1 MRYSSSKVKLF
12 IMLGVIYDSHFR
24 GLVIYNEIII
34 IRGGWMFTLSEDIP
48 PQQIQTV
55 DENKFLKSDFYN

>member
-1 MRYSSSKVKLF
+1 
-12 IMLGVIYDSHFR
+12 MLGVIYDSHFR